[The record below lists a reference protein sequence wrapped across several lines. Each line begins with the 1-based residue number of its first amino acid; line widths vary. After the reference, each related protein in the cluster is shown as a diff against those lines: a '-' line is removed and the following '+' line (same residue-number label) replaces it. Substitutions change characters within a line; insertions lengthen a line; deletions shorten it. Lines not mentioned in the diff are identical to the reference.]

1 MSEEADAALETAAET
16 ELAPERVRGL
26 AEAGEAELID
36 VRVDYEW
43 EEGRLAG
50 ARHIEVNELTANADS
65 IPKDRTVIFYCRGG
79 NRSGMAAQAFRE
91 AGWDAHNMAGGIR
104 AWADAG
110 LPLEPEDG
118 SVADS
123 RPPSA

>member
-1 MSEEADAALETAAET
+1 MTET
-16 ELAPERVRGL
+16 ELAPERV
-26 AEAGEAELID
+26 AEMAHAGEAVLID
-36 VRVDYEW
+36 VRRDYEW

-50 ARHIEVNELTANADS
+50 ARHVEVNELTAEADS
-65 IPKDRTVIFYCRGG
+65 IPKDRTVVFYCRGG

-91 AGWDAHNMAGGIR
+91 AGWDAHNIAGGIS
-104 AWADAG
+104 AWAKAG

-118 SVADS
+118 RVAET